1 MGDYNAA
8 ARRTL
13 LKQGKALPPAK
24 PGGPPRFPINDRSDV
39 QSAVRLIGQVP
50 AGQQPRVKRHI
61 LKHAK
66 RLGAMSVIPDGWS
79 TDGRPT
85 AGS

>member
-1 MGDYNAA
+1 MGDYNTA
-8 ARRTL
+8 ARRSL

-24 PGGPPRFPINDRSDV
+24 PGGPPRFPINDRNDV

-50 AGQQPRVKRHI
+50 ASQRARVKRHI
-61 LKHAK
+61 IRHAK
-66 RLGAMSVIPDGWS
+66 RLGAMNVIPDGWS

-85 AGS
+85 VGS